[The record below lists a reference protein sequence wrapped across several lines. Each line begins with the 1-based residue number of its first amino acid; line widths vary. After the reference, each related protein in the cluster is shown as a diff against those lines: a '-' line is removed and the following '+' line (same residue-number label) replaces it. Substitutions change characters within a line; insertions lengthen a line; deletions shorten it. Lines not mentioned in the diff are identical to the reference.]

1 MTLRG
6 FFTLQ
11 ARFGLRHLRRSF
23 WRTLAVVL
31 GIGLGAAVFTSVR
44 LAVDASL
51 ESFTRS
57 MDLLAGQAELSVSM
71 PGGRLDDDLVARL
84 ATEHGIIVAP
94 VLTAWVN
101 ATKITATPDTID
113 DTEQPTNEQRGSRGA
128 PYPENGPGGWGLGR
142 SEPLWQAKPSPALT
156 QPTPGE
162 TFRLVGLDPLLD
174 ASLRDLGEAEPE
186 AVGGSRG
193 GGDDSG
199 DDGGGGLTMDVRV
212 WRRLMV
218 EPWSLALSS
227 RLAERLGLR
236 EGDGLELTYAGRTA
250 RMKVV
255 ALLSDEGLAMADG
268 GLIAL
273 ADLATVQELTGLLGL
288 VDRIDLRLTH
298 GATEADVR
306 ALLPPGAVL
315 GPPSAERESGQAMI
329 GAYRL
334 NLTVLGFVS
343 LFVGMFLVYSLV
355 AVAAASRRR
364 ELAILRS
371 LGASRRVLMLL
382 FLAEG
387 GLLGLLG
394 WLASLPMSFVLMPRL
409 LRAVNATISTLFTR
423 VNVDSLSVSPT
434 EALLSLTVT
443 VGVSVAAALQPAR
456 EARAVPPREALTMA
470 GIHGRAAPVHG
481 PALIGLLLI
490 ALAWPISLLPSPEAF
505 PLPGYAAIFL
515 LFAGFTLLCPWLV
528 RIVSSLALP
537 FVSRLGGAP
546 GLLAGRAVSQAD
558 ARTAL
563 SVGALV
569 TATALFLALSIM
581 VQSFRSTFTLWLEQT
596 VSGDLFVRPAL
607 SDANDYRTPLPP
619 DALAWI
625 EAHKAEAANL
635 PYLRIAVSLDGA
647 PYQLE
652 IMDLEVLVQRGLGSF
667 LFLRGD
673 PRRALELTGQGR
685 GVLVSEVLA
694 NRTGLGLGER
704 YRDTVAGVSLD
715 EEIVGIIRCYRTR
728 GGVVYL
734 TDSRWREL
742 GGEFAPNGVRMWFPV
757 PDPEAR
763 ARAFRQAI
771 LSSPVGFGLEASVG
785 GELRREIARIFDQT
799 FAVTTVLLLVALA
812 VAALG
817 IAGALTVMVLERSRE
832 VRTMLA
838 LGGSRGQVRAMI
850 LWEACL
856 LVTAGLAAGTA
867 CGFLLSAILIYV
879 VNRVSFGWTFL
890 YSVDWLALALGLP
903 LIFLACLAAGLPA
916 LRIAASGPPAAVLRE
931 R

>member
-1 MTLRG
+1 MTHGMTLRG
-6 FFTLQ
+6 FLTLQ
-11 ARFGLRHLRRSF
+11 ARFGLRHLRQSI

-71 PGGRLDDDLVARL
+71 PGARLDDKLVARL
-84 ATEHGIIVAP
+84 ATRPGVIVAP
-94 VLTAWVN
+94 VLTVWVSAPKTMN
-101 ATKITATPDTID
+101 PPDTIGEA
-113 DTEQPTNEQRGSRGA
+113 EQSTNEHHWSRGA
-128 PYPENGPGGWGLGR
+128 PAPGGWGLGR
-142 SEPLWQAKPSPALT
+142 ATPSPALT
-156 QPTPGE
+156 QSAPGE
-162 TFRLVGLDPLLD
+162 IFRLVGLDPLLD
-174 ASLRDLGEAEPE
+174 AALRDLGEAEPE
-186 AVGGSRG
+186 AVGGARA
-193 GGDDSG
+193 GDG
-199 DDGGGGLTMDVRV
+199 EDGGGQSVDARV
-212 WRRLMV
+212 WRRLMT
-218 EPWSLALSS
+218 EPWSLALGA

-255 ALLSDEGLAMADG
+255 AVLADEGLAMADG
-268 GLIAL
+268 GLLAL
-273 ADLATVQELTGLLGL
+273 ADLATVQEFTGLLGK
-288 VDRIDLRLTH
+288 VDRIDLRLAH

-306 ALLPPGAVL
+306 ELLPPGAIL
-315 GPPSAERESGQAMI
+315 GTPSAERESGQIMI
-329 GAYRL
+329 KAYRL

-364 ELAILRS
+364 ELAVLRS
-371 LGASRRVLMLL
+371 LGASRRVLLLL

-394 WLASLPMSFVLMPRL
+394 WLISLPMSFVLMPRL
-409 LRAVNATISTLFTR
+409 LTAVNATISTLFAR
-423 VNVDSLSVSPT
+423 VNVEALSVSPA
-434 EALLSLTVT
+434 EVLLSLTMT
-443 VGVSVAAALQPAR
+443 VGVSVAAALQPAH
-456 EARAVPPREALTMA
+456 EARSVPPREALAMA
-470 GIHGRAAPVHG
+470 GIHGRAAPVG
-481 PALIGLLLI
+481 RPALIGLLLI
-490 ALAWPISLLPSPEAF
+490 ALAWPVSLLPSPQTI

-515 LFAGFTLLCPWLV
+515 LFAGFALLCPWLV
-528 RIVSSLALP
+528 RAVSGLALP
-537 FVSRLGGAP
+537 LVSRLGGAP
-546 GLLAGRAVSQAD
+546 GLLAGRVVRQAD

-569 TATALFLALSIM
+569 TATALFLALAIM

-607 SDANDYRTPLPP
+607 SDANHYRTPLPP
-619 DALAWI
+619 EALAWI
-625 EAHKAEAANL
+625 EAHKGEAVNL
-635 PYLRIAVSLDGA
+635 PYERIAISLAGA

-652 IMDLEVLVQRGLGSF
+652 IMDLQVFARQGLGSF
-667 LFLRGD
+667 LFLCGD
-673 PRRALELTGQGR
+673 PSRAQELAGQGR

-694 NRTGLGLGER
+694 NRTGLGLDVR
-704 YRDTVAGVSLD
+704 YRDIVAGVRLD
-715 EEIVGIIRCYRTR
+715 EEIVGIVRCYRTS

-734 TDSRWREL
+734 ADRRWREL
-742 GGEFAPNGVRMWFPV
+742 GGDFEPNGARMWFPG
-757 PDPEAR
+757 PDHEAR
-763 ARAFRQAI
+763 ARDFREAL
-771 LSSPVGFGLEASVG
+771 LSSPVGPGLEVSVG
-785 GELRREIARIFDQT
+785 GELRREIERIFDQT

-856 LVTAGLAAGTA
+856 LVTAGLAAGAA

-890 YSVDWLALALGLP
+890 YSVDWPALALGLP
-903 LIFLACLAAGLPA
+903 LIFLACLAAALPA
-916 LRIAASGPPAAVLRE
+916 LRAAASGPPAAVLRE